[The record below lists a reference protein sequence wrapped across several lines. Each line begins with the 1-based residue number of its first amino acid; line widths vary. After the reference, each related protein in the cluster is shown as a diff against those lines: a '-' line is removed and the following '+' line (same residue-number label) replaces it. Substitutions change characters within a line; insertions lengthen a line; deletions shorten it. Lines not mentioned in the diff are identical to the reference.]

1 MKSLFLLLFVFSSL
15 SQKELNEIRVLFKD
29 ASNDEVKA
37 NEFYKKVQSVNDNS
51 ALILAYEGAGEVIYS
66 KFLKS
71 KLDKLEH
78 FKSGVA
84 TIEKAVEMDSN
95 AIEIRF
101 IRLVIQEQTP
111 GFLGY
116 NKNIE
121 EDVNFIMKN
130 YFNTS
135 DNIKT
140 MILEYVDTSKS
151 FSTEQKNK
159 LKG

>member
-15 SQKELNEIRVLFKD
+15 SQKELNEIRISFKD
-29 ASNDEVKA
+29 ASDDEIKA
-37 NEFYKKVQSVNDNS
+37 NAFYEKVQSVNDNS

-78 FKSGVA
+78 FKSGA
-84 TIEKAVEMDSN
+84 STLEEAVETDSN
-95 AIEIRF
+95 SIEIRF

-116 NKNIE
+116 DENIE
-121 EDVNFIMKN
+121 EDVNFIMDN
-130 YFNTS
+130 YFSTS
-135 DNIKT
+135 DNIKA
-140 MILEYVDTSKS
+140 MILEYVDSSES

-159 LKG
+159 LKE